1 MKQEL
6 RSAGISI
13 DHVVK
18 ANVFLT
24 DLHNFDA
31 FDEAWLELFPHRPP
45 CRATVG
51 APASLAPGCLIEVDL
66 IAVDPSISPKAFTS
80 AAPQAP
86 VNYSE
91 VIAAGDFVFAAGL
104 MASDYKTG
112 VPKEASE
119 DPTISPYGH
128 SIAKQTRYILKNFS
142 EPSAAAGVAS
152 PPAHSI
158 AVLKV

>member
-1 MKQEL
+1 
-6 RSAGISI
+6 
-13 DHVVK
+13 
-18 ANVFLT
+18 
-24 DLHNFDA
+24 
-31 FDEAWLELFPHRPP
+31 
-45 CRATVG
+45 
-51 APASLAPGCLIEVDL
+51 
-66 IAVDPSISPKAFTS
+66 
-80 AAPQAP
+80 
-86 VNYSE
+86 
-91 VIAAGDFVFAAGL
+91 